1 LPWSHI
7 CAPFNMQINWTILV
21 IIILAAVALIIFLAM
36 QNRKDEKEFEQEIK
50 EDYKKPDVDEP
61 EI

>member
-1 LPWSHI
+1 VLLLI
-7 CAPFNMQINWTILV
+7 CKSIGQLLV
-21 IIILAAVALIIFLAM
+21 IIILAAIALIVFLVM
-36 QNRKDEKEFEQEIK
+36 QNRKDEKEFEHEIK